1 MNRSDLSDNLS
12 PPYTG
17 APIAILPTLSVML
30 ASLITALPIMVDAP
44 LLPPFGFL
52 MLIAWRLMRSDVWPV
67 WIGIPLGFWDDL
79 FSGQPVG
86 SAVALWTIV
95 MLAMDLVDVR
105 LVWRDYWIDWLIGG
119 LAVGFVLVTGAML
132 ARAGDMGGIAALIA
146 PQIGIAL
153 FALPATMLLV
163 ARLDNWRL
171 GR

>member
-1 MNRSDLSDNLS
+1 MNRLELSDSLPS
-12 PPYTG
+12 RATG
-17 APIAILPTLSVML
+17 SSIAILPTLSVVI
-30 ASLITALPIMVDAP
+30 ASLITTWPIMADAP

-52 MLIAWRLMRSDVWPV
+52 VLIAWRLMRSDVWPV

-95 MLAMDLVDVR
+95 MLAMDLVDAR
-105 LVWRDYWIDWLIGG
+105 LVWRDYRIDWLIGG
-119 LAVGFVLVTGAML
+119 LAVGFVLVAGAML
-132 ARAGDMGGIAALIA
+132 ARAGDVGGIGALIA

>member
-1 MNRSDLSDNLS
+1 MSGLLDDIGLE
-12 PPYTG
+12 PG
-17 APIAILPTLSVML
+17 APLRLGLIPTISVVL
-30 ASLITALPIMVDAP
+30 ASAIAALPIVTNAP
-44 LLPPFGFL
+44 MLPPLGF
-52 MLIAWRLMRSDVWPV
+52 MLFIAWRLLRSDIWPV

-119 LAVGFVLVTGAML
+119 LAVGFVLVAGAML